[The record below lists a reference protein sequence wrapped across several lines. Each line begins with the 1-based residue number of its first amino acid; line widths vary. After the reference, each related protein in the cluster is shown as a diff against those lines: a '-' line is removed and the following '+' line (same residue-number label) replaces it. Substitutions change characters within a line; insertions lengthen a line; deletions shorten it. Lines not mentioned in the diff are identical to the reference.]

1 MLIPIKPLS
10 YHCRTNRFPVVRFE
24 GNTEL
29 YDCRSGGY
37 PRIVAIFLV
46 IRMSLNWGAA
56 ICAGIVA
63 GVIATAVQIALWW
76 VFLDALPWILYR
88 DARLT
93 AAILMGQEV
102 LPPPATFDW
111 HVMIVATFIHFVI
124 SITYSLILAC
134 LIYRLGMTLSLLA
147 GGIYGLILYGI
158 NMYGVTL
165 VFPWFSEVRDWI
177 TILTH
182 VVFGISI
189 AATYKILAKHELLNL
204 KFGG

>member
-1 MLIPIKPLS
+1 M
-10 YHCRTNRFPVVRFE
+10 
-24 GNTEL
+24 
-29 YDCRSGGY
+29 
-37 PRIVAIFLV
+37 A
-46 IRMSLNWGAA
+46 LNWGAA
-56 ICAGIVA
+56 IGAGITA
-63 GVIATAVQIALWW
+63 GIIASAVQIALWW
-76 VFLDALPWILYR
+76 AFLDALPWILYR

-93 AAILMGQEV
+93 AAIVMGREI

-134 LIYRLGMTLSLLA
+134 LISRLGMMLSVLA
-147 GGIYGLILYGI
+147 GGFYGLILYGI

-182 VVFGISI
+182 VVFGISVG
-189 AATYKILAKHELLNL
+189 ASYKLLAKYAL
-204 KFGG
+204 

>member
-1 MLIPIKPLS
+1 
-10 YHCRTNRFPVVRFE
+10 
-24 GNTEL
+24 
-29 YDCRSGGY
+29 
-37 PRIVAIFLV
+37 
-46 IRMSLNWGAA
+46 MSLNWGTA
-56 ICAGIVA
+56 IGAGIVA

-111 HVMIVATFIHFVI
+111 HVMLVATFIHFVI
-124 SITYSLILAC
+124 SIMYSLILAC
-134 LIYRLGMTLSLLA
+134 LISRLGRMLSILA

-158 NMYGVTL
+158 NMYGITPI
-165 VFPWFSEVRDWI
+165 FPWFSEVRDWI
-177 TILTH
+177 TIFTH

-189 AATYKILAKHELLNL
+189 AGTYKAFAKPEL
-204 KFGG
+204 